1 MKRFKSGVGIAIA
14 CVLVLSTAALA
25 APKFISIATGGT
37 GGAYFPI
44 GAGLADIINKKLTG
58 YNASAEVTAASKV
71 NCINVNDGKSDLA
84 LVLGDTLSYGYKG
97 EKLGGFAKPLTN
109 LRVIANIYPN
119 TIQIVARKDSG
130 IAKLSDLKGKKVSVG
145 APGSGTEINARQIFA
160 AARMSYHDFGRTD
173 YLSFSE
179 SADQMKNRAIDVT
192 LISSGMPNPGIMD
205 IATSQEITIVPIEG
219 ELLKVLDKDTP
230 FFVADRHPEGDLQGA
245 GPRRVQRGHPEL
257 PDHPRGPRR
266 EDRLRDH
273 KGHVR
278 EPRPAGAGARGR
290 EGDQA
295 GERDERVARA
305 AAPRGGEVLPGE
317 GPHKVTDR
325 GPRGAAGGE

>member
-1 MKRFKSGVGIAIA
+1 MKGWKTAIA
-14 CVLVLSTAALA
+14 VLLACGLGMASPALA

-71 NCINVNDGKSDLA
+71 NCLNVNDGKSDLA
-84 LVLGDTLSYGYKG
+84 LVLGDTLSYGYRG
-97 EKLGGFAKPLTN
+97 EKLGGFPKPLTN

-130 IAKLSDLKGKKVSVG
+130 VTKLTDLKGKKVSVG

-160 AARMSYHDFGRTD
+160 AASMSYHDFARTD

-192 LISSGMPNPGIMD
+192 LISSGLPNPGIMD
-205 IATSQEITIVPIEG
+205 IATSVDITLVPIEG
-219 ELLKVLDKDTP
+219 HLLTVLDKETP
-230 FFVADRHPEGDLQGA
+230 FFVPALIPKGTYKGQDHDVSSVGIPNFLIVRADLDDQTVYEITKAMFENL
-245 GPRRVQRGHPEL
+245 
-257 PDHPRGPRR
+257 
-266 EDRLRDH
+266 DRL
-273 KGHVR
+273 V
-278 EPRPAGAGARGR
+278 
-290 EGDQA
+290 QA
-295 GERDERVARA
+295 HA
-305 AAPRGGEVLPGE
+305 AAKGIKLENAAKGLPV
-317 GPHKVTDR
+317 PLH
-325 GPRGAAGGE
+325 PGAARYYREKGIIK

>member
-1 MKRFKSGVGIAIA
+1 MSMKRLKTVLGIAIA
-14 CVLVLSTAALA
+14 CVLVLSTAAWA

-84 LVLGDTLSYGYKG
+84 LVLGDTLSYGYRG

-109 LRVIANIYPN
+109 LRVIANIYAN
-119 TIQIVARKDSG
+119 TIQIVARKESG
-130 IAKLSDLKGKKVSVG
+130 VVKLSDLKGKKVSVG

-160 AARMSYHDFGRTD
+160 AAHMSYHDFGRTD

-192 LISSGMPNPGIMD
+192 LISSGLPNPGVLD
-205 IATSQEITIVPIEG
+205 IATSQEIVVVPIEG
-219 ELLKVLDKDTP
+219 ELLKILDKETP
-230 FFVADRHPEGDLQGA
+230 FFVASVIPKGTYKGQDHDVSSVGIPNFLIASAAMDEKTAYEITKAMFENL
-245 GPRRVQRGHPEL
+245 PRLVQAHAAAKGI
-257 PDHPRGPRR
+257 
-266 EDRLRDH
+266 RL
-273 KGHVR
+273 
-278 EPRPAGAGARGR
+278 
-290 EGDQA
+290 DQA
-295 GERDERVARA
+295 TKG
-305 AAPRGGEVLPGE
+305 LPV
-317 GPHKVTDR
+317 PLH
-325 GPRGAAGGE
+325 PGAAKYYREKGLIK

>member
-1 MKRFKSGVGIAIA
+1 MSMKRFKAMAGIAVA
-14 CVLVLSTAALA
+14 CVLVLSSVALA
-25 APKFISIATGGT
+25 APMFISIATGGT

-44 GAGLADIINKKLTG
+44 GAGLADIINRHLTG

-84 LVLGDTLSYGYKG
+84 LVLGDTLAYGYTG
-97 EKLGGFAKPLTN
+97 DKLGGFTKPLSN

-130 IAKLSDLKGKKVSVG
+130 VRTLADLKGKKVSVG

-160 AARMSYHDFGRTD
+160 AAGMTYKDFGRTD

-205 IATSQEITIVPIEG
+205 IATSQEIVIVPIPAEVVRKL
-219 ELLKVLDKDTP
+219 EKEHP
-230 FFVADRHPEGDLQGA
+230 FFVPTTIPKGMYKGQDEAVQTVGVPNFLIASAKMDDKTAYEITKAMFENL
-245 GPRRVQRGHPEL
+245 PRLVQAH
-257 PDHPRGPRR
+257 
-266 EDRLRDH
+266 
-273 KGHVR
+273 
-278 EPRPAGAGARGR
+278 
-290 EGDQA
+290 
-295 GERDERVARA
+295 A
-305 AAPRGGEVLPGE
+305 AAKDIRLDHATMGLPVPLQPGAEKYYREKKVL
-317 GPHKVTDR
+317 K
-325 GPRGAAGGE
+325 

>member
-1 MKRFKSGVGIAIA
+1 MKRIQSGVGIAIA
-14 CVLVLSTAALA
+14 CVMVLSTAAWA

-44 GAGLADIINKKLTG
+44 GAGLADIINKHLTG

-97 EKLGGFAKPLTN
+97 DKLGGFTKPLSN
-109 LRVIANIYPN
+109 LRVIANIYAN

-130 IAKLSDLKGKKVSVG
+130 IRTLSDLKGKKVSVG

-160 AARMSYHDFGRTD
+160 AAGMSYKDFDRTE

-192 LISSGMPNPGIMD
+192 LMSSGMPNPGIMD
-205 IATSQEITIVPIEG
+205 IATSQEIVIVPIPAAVIDKLG
-219 ELLKVLDKDTP
+219 KELP
-230 FFVADRHPEGDLQGA
+230 FFVPATIPKGMYKGQEED
-245 GPRRVQRGHPEL
+245 VQTVGVPNFL
-257 PDHPRGPRR
+257 I
-266 EDRLRDH
+266 
-273 KGHVR
+273 
-278 EPRPAGAGARGR
+278 AGATMDENTAYEITKAMFENLPRLV
-290 EGDQA
+290 QA
-295 GERDERVARA
+295 HA
-305 AAPRGGEVLPGE
+305 AAKGIKLENATKGLPV
-317 GPHKVTDR
+317 PLH
-325 GPRGAAGGE
+325 PGAAKYYREKGLIK

>member
-1 MKRFKSGVGIAIA
+1 MKRIKAGVGIAIA
-14 CVLVLSTAALA
+14 SVLVLSTAAWA

-71 NCINVNDGKSDLA
+71 NCIMVNDGKSDIA

-97 EKLGGFAKPLTN
+97 EKLGGFSKPLTN
-109 LRVIANIYPN
+109 LRVIANIYAN

-130 IAKLSDLKGKKVSVG
+130 VTKLADLKGKKVSVG

-160 AARMSYHDFGRTD
+160 AAKMSYHDFGRTD

-192 LISSGMPNPGIMD
+192 LISSGLPNPGIMD
-205 IATSQEITIVPIEG
+205 IATSQDITLVPIAG
-219 ELLKVLDKDTP
+219 ELLKVLDKETP
-230 FFVADRHPEGDLQGA
+230 FFVPAVIPKGTYKGQDHDVSSVGIPNFLIVRGDLDENTVYEITKA
-245 GPRRVQRGHPEL
+245 MFENL
-257 PDHPRGPRR
+257 
-266 EDRLRDH
+266 DRL
-273 KGHVR
+273 V
-278 EPRPAGAGARGR
+278 
-290 EGDQA
+290 QA
-295 GERDERVARA
+295 HA
-305 AAPRGGEVLPGE
+305 AAKGIKLENAAKGLPV
-317 GPHKVTDR
+317 PLH
-325 GPRGAAGGE
+325 PGAAKYYREKGLMK

>member
-1 MKRFKSGVGIAIA
+1 MKRIKEGVGISIA
-14 CVLVLSTAALA
+14 CVLVLSTAAWA

-44 GAGLADIINKKLTG
+44 GAGLADVINKKLTG

-97 EKLGGFAKPLTN
+97 DKLGGFAKPLTN
-109 LRVIANIYPN
+109 LRVIANIYAN
-119 TIQIVARKDSG
+119 TIQIVARKESG
-130 IAKLSDLKGKKVSVG
+130 VRTLSDLKGKKVSVG

-160 AARMSYHDFGRTD
+160 AAGMSYKDFERTD

-205 IATSQEITIVPIEG
+205 IATSQEIVIVAIPAEVIRRLNKEH
-219 ELLKVLDKDTP
+219 P
-230 FFVADRHPEGDLQGA
+230 FFVATTVPKGMYKGQEEEVQTVGVPNFLIASSKMDDKAAYEITKAMFENL
-245 GPRRVQRGHPEL
+245 PRLVQAH
-257 PDHPRGPRR
+257 
-266 EDRLRDH
+266 
-273 KGHVR
+273 
-278 EPRPAGAGARGR
+278 
-290 EGDQA
+290 
-295 GERDERVARA
+295 A
-305 AAPRGGEVLPGE
+305 AAKGIKLENATKGLPVPLHPGAEKYYREMKVL
-317 GPHKVTDR
+317 K
-325 GPRGAAGGE
+325 

>member
-14 CVLVLSTAALA
+14 CVLVLSTAAWA

-44 GAGLADIINKKLTG
+44 GAGLADIINKHLTG

-97 EKLGGFAKPLTN
+97 DKLGGFAKPLAN

-119 TIQIVARKDSG
+119 TIQIVARKESG
-130 IAKLSDLKGKKVSVG
+130 VRTLSDLRGKKVSVG

-160 AARMSYHDFGRTD
+160 AAGLTYKDFGRTD

-192 LISSGMPNPGIMD
+192 LMSSGMPNPGIMD
-205 IATSQEITIVPIEG
+205 IATSQEIVIVPIPAEVAR
-219 ELLKVLDKDTP
+219 KLDKDTP
-230 FFVADRHPEGDLQGA
+230 FFVPTIVPKGMYKGQDVEVPTVGVPNFLIASAKMDEKTAYDITKAMFENL
-245 GPRRVQRGHPEL
+245 PRLVQAHAAAKGI
-257 PDHPRGPRR
+257 
-266 EDRLRDH
+266 RL
-273 KGHVR
+273 
-278 EPRPAGAGARGR
+278 
-290 EGDQA
+290 DQA
-295 GERDERVARA
+295 TKG
-305 AAPRGGEVLPGE
+305 LPV
-317 GPHKVTDR
+317 PLH
-325 GPRGAAGGE
+325 PGAAKYYREKGLIK

>member
-1 MKRFKSGVGIAIA
+1 MSMKRSKSGVGIAVA

-25 APKFISIATGGT
+25 APMFISIATGGT

-97 EKLGGFAKPLTN
+97 DKLGGFAKPLAN

-119 TIQIVARKDSG
+119 TIQIVARKESG
-130 IAKLSDLKGKKVSVG
+130 VRTLADLKGKKVSVG

-160 AARMSYHDFGRTD
+160 AAGMTYKDFGRTD

-205 IATSQEITIVPIEG
+205 IATSQEVVIVPIPPDVVERLSK
-219 ELLKVLDKDTP
+219 EHP
-230 FFVADRHPEGDLQGA
+230 FFVATTVPKGMYKGQDEAVRTVGVPNFLIANAKMDEKTAYDITKAMFENL
-245 GPRRVQRGHPEL
+245 PRLVQAHAAAKGI
-257 PDHPRGPRR
+257 
-266 EDRLRDH
+266 RL
-273 KGHVR
+273 
-278 EPRPAGAGARGR
+278 
-290 EGDQA
+290 DQA
-295 GERDERVARA
+295 TKGLPVPLHPGAEKYYREMK
-305 AAPRGGEVLPGE
+305 VL
-317 GPHKVTDR
+317 K
-325 GPRGAAGGE
+325 

>member
-14 CVLVLSTAALA
+14 CILVLSNAAWA

-58 YNASAEVTAASKV
+58 YNASAEVTSASKV

-84 LVLGDTLSYGYKG
+84 LVLGDTLSYGYRG
-97 EKLGGFAKPLTN
+97 EKLGGFPKPLTN
-109 LRVIANIYPN
+109 LRVIANIYAN

-130 IAKLSDLKGKKVSVG
+130 VAKLADLKGKKVSVG

-192 LISSGMPNPGIMD
+192 LISSGLPNPGILD

-219 ELLKVLDKDTP
+219 ELLKILDKETP
-230 FFVADRHPEGDLQGA
+230 FFVATVIPKGTYKGQDHDVSSVGIPNFLIVRADLDEKTVYEITKA
-245 GPRRVQRGHPEL
+245 MFENL
-257 PDHPRGPRR
+257 
-266 EDRLRDH
+266 DRL
-273 KGHVR
+273 V
-278 EPRPAGAGARGR
+278 
-290 EGDQA
+290 QA
-295 GERDERVARA
+295 HA
-305 AAPRGGEVLPGE
+305 AAKGIKLEYATKGLPV
-317 GPHKVTDR
+317 PLH
-325 GPRGAAGGE
+325 PGAAKYYREKGLIK

>member
-1 MKRFKSGVGIAIA
+1 MKRIKAGVGIAIA
-14 CVLVLSTAALA
+14 SVLVLSTAAWA

-71 NCINVNDGKSDLA
+71 NCIMVNDGKSDIA

-97 EKLGGFAKPLTN
+97 EKLGGFSKPLTN
-109 LRVIANIYPN
+109 LRVIANIYAN

-130 IAKLSDLKGKKVSVG
+130 VTKLADLKGKKVSVG

-160 AARMSYHDFGRTD
+160 AAGMSYADFGRTD

-192 LISSGMPNPGIMD
+192 LISSGLPNPGIMD
-205 IATSQEITIVPIEG
+205 IATSQDITLVPIAG
-219 ELLKVLDKDTP
+219 ELLKVLDKETP
-230 FFVADRHPEGDLQGA
+230 FFVPDVIPKGTYKGQDHDVSSVGIPNFLIVRGDLDENTVYEITKA
-245 GPRRVQRGHPEL
+245 MFENL
-257 PDHPRGPRR
+257 
-266 EDRLRDH
+266 DRL
-273 KGHVR
+273 V
-278 EPRPAGAGARGR
+278 
-290 EGDQA
+290 QA
-295 GERDERVARA
+295 HA
-305 AAPRGGEVLPGE
+305 AAKGIKLENAAKGLPV
-317 GPHKVTDR
+317 PLH
-325 GPRGAAGGE
+325 PGAAKYYREKGLMK